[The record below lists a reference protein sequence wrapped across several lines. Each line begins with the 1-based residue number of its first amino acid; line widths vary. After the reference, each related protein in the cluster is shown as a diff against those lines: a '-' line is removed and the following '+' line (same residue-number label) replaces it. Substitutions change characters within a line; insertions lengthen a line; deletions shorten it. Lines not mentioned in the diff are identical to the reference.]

1 MDWVHFRNVLYK
13 DNKEV
18 IGRHITR
25 EDNKRKI
32 RTEVDEW
39 CLTVPEKEDREF
51 EENRMGICHEWNQG
65 QTKGS

>member
-32 RTEVDEW
+32 RTEVDE
-39 CLTVPEKEDREF
+39 
-51 EENRMGICHEWNQG
+51 
-65 QTKGS
+65 